1 MSLTPKETE
10 LYIYSKHIIELKTS
24 KVLPILRHGWPSVQG
39 TVEGRIRSASR
50 ARAVALRVL
59 LYGLDQIE
67 WQRPVT
73 KRTESS
79 LTVYQLIF

>member
-1 MSLTPKETE
+1 MLLVHVVITHQHTDSDLADTNTE
-10 LYIYSKHIIELKTS
+10 SD
-24 KVLPILRHGWPSVQG
+24 LRESDLRGESES
-39 TVEGRIRSASR
+39 TSR

-67 WQRPVT
+67 WRRPVT